1 MVQGQRGQKLVRYYL
16 KNKLGMVF
24 HNCNTSYL
32 GGGFS
37 GSWPKAG
44 LGKSTRPYLKIKIK
58 QRVWGM
64 GQVVEHLPSK
74 NEALER
80 KREGGREER
89 REKWREGGRKKSK

>member
-1 MVQGQRGQKLVRYYL
+1 LKKKNQDLI
-16 KNKLGMVF
+16 KNKWKFLSIISKKGASF
-24 HNCNTSYL
+24 RCCHRSQ
-32 GGGFS
+32 S
-37 GSWPKAG
+37 KAG